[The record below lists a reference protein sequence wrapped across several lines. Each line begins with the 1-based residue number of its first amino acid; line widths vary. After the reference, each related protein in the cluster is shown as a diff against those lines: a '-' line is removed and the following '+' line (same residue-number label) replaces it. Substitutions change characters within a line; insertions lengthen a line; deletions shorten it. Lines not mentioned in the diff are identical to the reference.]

1 MLYGKTRSVVTLARN
16 RSRYGRGFYCLR
28 CAHDRNLPEVK
39 PSPLGGHM
47 ASVRKETKRAMQY
60 VETTA
65 ENLTKK
71 IQEVIAG
78 GMAYDIE
85 ILKGGKPVQN
95 VPSAVAAALVTIGML
110 PRVRVAT
117 LIGGAVAGLAGY
129 TFR

>member
-1 MLYGKTRSVVTLARN
+1 
-16 RSRYGRGFYCLR
+16 
-28 CAHDRNLPEVK
+28 
-39 PSPLGGHM
+39 M
-47 ASVRKETKRAMQY
+47 ASVRQETKRAMQY

-71 IQEVIAG
+71 IQEVIAE

-129 TFR
+129 TFRLHKKPVNASGDKK